1 MGIGLMPVPSGK
13 IRLAVDVDPDF
24 RQRLKLLATAM
35 EITMGELL
43 TRLVSGGESIED
55 LEAQYLQGG
64 KQND

>member
-43 TRLVSGGESIED
+43 TRLVSGNESIED